1 MVTFERVLAKLGE
14 YGSAAD
20 LELLRRAYAFAA
32 DGHEGQLRQ
41 SGEPYLMH
49 PVAVA
54 ALLADMRLDAVAV
67 AAGLLHDVVEDTHI
81 TSERVAELF
90 GSEVAHVVAG
100 VTKISAIHFSSSEE
114 RQAESFRK
122 MLLAMVDDIRVI
134 LVKLA
139 DRLHNMRTLGHLQDV
154 RRVRIA
160 QETLDI
166 FAPIASR
173 LGMSKVKNE
182 LEELAF
188 RYIDPPVYES
198 LRVRVEARRLEIE
211 QAMSTLQHTLSE
223 RLRAADLHVTSIA
236 GRIKRLYSIHRK
248 LIRQNIDLDRV
259 YDFVALR
266 VITSSVKDCYGAL
279 GIIHQTWAPVPGRFK
294 DFVAMPRPNGYQS
307 LHTSVISEYG
317 FPFEVQIRTEEM
329 HQRAEEGVAAH
340 WKYKEGRVGHQS
352 DERYFQWMRQ
362 LLEVQQ
368 EIRDPEE
375 FLQNLKVDLYPEE
388 VYIFTPKGEVRSLR
402 RGATAVDFA
411 YAIHTDVGH
420 QCAGARVNG
429 KIVPLRTPVR
439 NGDIVEIV
447 TQPGHRPSRDW
458 LTFVVTSRARGKIKH
473 VLQSEERARSV
484 ELGRRLFEKEARRYD
499 LNPKTLLES
508 PSLAAFAVE
517 YGAVRPDELLAHIGY
532 GKLSARTVVQRSAP
546 ADVLKERLAEQAL
559 PGARRPRI
567 EPGASDRIKV
577 RGVDDLLVTRARCC
591 NPIRGERI
599 VGYVTRGKGVSVH
612 AAACT
617 NVLNLLVDPERRIDV
632 EWDAAGADLAAYT
645 VRLSMQVEDRQ
656 GMLAEISAR
665 VSEIDTNITTM
676 EAQTG
681 EDRLA
686 RIEMT
691 VQIRDVKHLDRVIR
705 ALRGIDGVTAVE
717 RAVRS

>member
-429 KIVPLRTPVR
+429 KIVPLSTPVR